1 MTFDR
6 YRDHGF
12 AQSVSGLILLTT
24 GFRGKA
30 GGFAD
35 SDFRNLKNPSFPLLP
50 SVQILFQPSVYR
62 RLSEDFWVGVR
73 KG

>member
-1 MTFDR
+1 MSFDR
-6 YRDHGF
+6 FPDHGF
-12 AQSVSGLILLTT
+12 AQSVRGPILLTT

-30 GGFAD
+30 GGFAYR
-35 SDFRNLKNPSFPLLP
+35 DFRNPKNPSFPLLP
-50 SVQILFQPSVYR
+50 SVQILFPPSVYR